1 MTMLFNIEQII
12 NSIDFS
18 SNNHTLLEA
27 VINLALV
34 DIRKNPQEIEQQ
46 KKKIRLELEKAIALN
61 TDCSTLLKFIAKKR
75 LEKAKEIM
83 CKEKSPK
90 VAALSAGFNDLSNFS
105 KQFKGHYHLTP
116 RQFLKQQNNS

>member
-1 MTMLFNIEQII
+1 MRIEYIA

-18 SNNHTLLEA
+18 IDNCTVLEN
-27 VINLALV
+27 IITLALI
-34 DIRKNPQEIEQQ
+34 DITNPEEMNKQRKR
-46 KKKIRLELEKAIALN
+46 IRLELEKEIALN

-90 VAALSAGFNDLSNFS
+90 RAAFSAGFNDLSNFS

-116 RQFLKQQNNS
+116 REFLKQQNNS